1 MNGESVP
8 ITIKVLDKEFRIA
21 CPESEQASLLESA
34 SYLSDKMREV
44 RDTGKV
50 IGMDRIAVMT
60 ALNLVH
66 ELLQSKSEQA
76 NFSRDFGHRLELL
89 QDKIDSALNNSKQME
104 L

>member
-1 MNGESVP
+1 MSNENVP

-21 CPESEQASLLESA
+21 CPESEQASLMASA
-34 SYLSDKMREV
+34 NYLSDKMREV

-60 ALNLVH
+60 ALNLAH

-76 NFSRDFGHRLELL
+76 DFTDNFGHRLELL
-89 QDKIDSALNNSKQME
+89 QDKIDTALNNSKQME

>member
-1 MNGESVP
+1 VSSENVP

-34 SYLSDKMREV
+34 NYLSDKMREV

-60 ALNLVH
+60 ALNLAH
-66 ELLQSKSEQA
+66 ELLQSKSEQVDFTQ
-76 NFSRDFGHRLELL
+76 NFGHRLELL
-89 QDKIDSALNNSKQME
+89 QDKIDTALNNSKQME

>member
-1 MNGESVP
+1 MSGENIPV
-8 ITIKVLDKEFRIA
+8 TIKVLDKEFRIA
-21 CPESEQASLLESA
+21 CPESEQAALLESA
-34 SYLSDKMREV
+34 NYLSEKMREV

-66 ELLQSKSEQA
+66 ELLQNKTEQQE
-76 NFSRDFGHRLELL
+76 FTHTFGRRLELL
-89 QDKIDSALNNSKQME
+89 QDKVDTALNISKQIE

>member
-1 MNGESVP
+1 MSGESVP
-8 ITIKVLDKEFRIA
+8 ITIKVLDKEFRVA
-21 CPESEQASLLESA
+21 CPASEQTALLESA
-34 SYLSDKMREV
+34 NYLSEKMREV

-66 ELLQSKSEQA
+66 ELLQSRSEQED
-76 NFSRDFGHRLELL
+76 FSSTFGQRLQLL
-89 QDKIDSALNNSKQME
+89 QDKIDTALNNGKQME

>member
-1 MNGESVP
+1 MSNTNIP

-21 CPESEQASLLESA
+21 CPESEQASLMESA
-34 SYLSDKMREV
+34 NYLSDKMREV

-60 ALNLVH
+60 ALNLAH
-66 ELLQSKSEQA
+66 ELLQSKSEQVDFTH
-76 NFSRDFGHRLELL
+76 NFGHRLELL
-89 QDKIDSALNNSKQME
+89 QDKIDTALNNSKQME

>member
-1 MNGESVP
+1 VSSESVP

-34 SYLSDKMREV
+34 NYLSDKMREV

-60 ALNLVH
+60 ALNLAH

-76 NFSRDFGHRLELL
+76 DFTQNFGQRLGLL
-89 QDKIDSALNNSKQME
+89 QDKIDTALNNSKQME

>member
-1 MNGESVP
+1 MSSESTPV
-8 ITIKVLDKEFRIA
+8 TIKVLDKEFRVA
-21 CPESEQASLLESA
+21 CPEAEQPALIESA
-34 SYLSDKMREV
+34 QYLSEKMREV

-76 NFSRDFGHRLELL
+76 DFTRDFSQRLELL
-89 QDKIDSALNNSKQME
+89 QDKIDTALNNSKQME

>member
-1 MNGESVP
+1 VSSENVP

-34 SYLSDKMREV
+34 NYLSDKMREV

-60 ALNLVH
+60 ALNLAH

-76 NFSRDFGHRLELL
+76 DFTQNFGQRLELL
-89 QDKIDSALNNSKQME
+89 QDKIDTALNNSKQME